1 MRFFYKYT
9 PTTINR
15 GDAHI
20 GETDRMHVY
29 ISLEKWPDGTS
40 ERPSNPV
47 VVGYGEFK
55 TADNVTE
62 YTEGGFDIKYTLE
75 KDGEGNT
82 IKPTHI
88 VFVATSSI
96 YGADFIGGEGSTL
109 YIDEF
114 ELLFD

>member
-1 MRFFYKYT
+1 
-9 PTTINR
+9 
-15 GDAHI
+15 
-20 GETDRMHVY
+20 MHVY

-47 VVGYGEFK
+47 VVGYGEFS
-55 TADNVTE
+55 TSNDVTE

-88 VFVATSSI
+88 VFVATSSV